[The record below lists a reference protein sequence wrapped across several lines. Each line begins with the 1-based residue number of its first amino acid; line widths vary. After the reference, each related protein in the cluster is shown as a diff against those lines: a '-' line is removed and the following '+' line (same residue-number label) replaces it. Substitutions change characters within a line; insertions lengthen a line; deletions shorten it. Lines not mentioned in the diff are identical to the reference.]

1 MYKRQLYNYAPP
13 EEHMELITTC
23 ASEQDIFLLID
34 EANKAG
40 GPDNITA
47 VVVPKSL
54 AAFAYSF
61 VYKYTFP
68 RNA

>member
-1 MYKRQLYNYAPP
+1 
-13 EEHMELITTC
+13 MELITTC

-47 VVVPKSL
+47 VVVAK
-54 AAFAYSF
+54 
-61 VYKYTFP
+61 
-68 RNA
+68 